1 MEGYRMTEERVAG
14 FREHLEGEEHGKA
27 TVEKYVRNV
36 RFFAAWL
43 EGEAV
48 SREAVARWKAHLQ
61 GEGLAPCTVNAKL
74 SALNR
79 FFAYA
84 GLEGY
89 RVKFLHIQRKV
100 FRDESRNLS
109 RREYMKLLCAARE
122 HGKEQLGLAMETIGA
137 TGIRVS
143 ELAYI
148 TVEAARAGRAEIALK
163 GKIRTI
169 LLPGKLCRKLLKYAK
184 NKTPNP
190 ARSFSPDP
198 GGAVAAAD
206 MGGDEGDLRTGG
218 GGAHQGV
225 PPQPAPPVCP
235 DVLPGCR
242 DVVQLA
248 DVLGHSSIETTRIY
262 LASTGGGVRP
272 AHGPIGSYFLRGDQ
286 STK

>member
-43 EGEAV
+43 DGGAV

-148 TVEAARAGRAEIALK
+148 TVEAARAGRATVSLK
-163 GKIRTI
+163 GKVRVI
-169 LLPGKLCRKLLKYAK
+169 LIPRRLCRKLLEYA
-184 NKTPNP
+184 
-190 ARSFSPDP
+190 AGRGIRSGQVFVTRS
-198 GGAVAAAD
+198 GRGVSRGQLWRGMKEVGAQAGV
-206 MGGDEGDLRTGG
+206 EGSKVFPHNLRHMFAT
-218 GGAHQGV
+218 V
-225 PPQPAPPVCP
+225 K
-235 DVLPGCR
+235 
-242 DVVQLA
+242 LA
-248 DVLGHSSIETTRIY
+248 GVLGHSTIETTRIY
-262 LASTGGGVRP
+262 VMATWGEHSRQMDRLGLV
-272 AHGPIGSYFLRGDQ
+272 L
-286 STK
+286 